1 MKNATSLSARL
12 KTEIALNRDFQS
24 LDEQVLL
31 SFVFTD
37 LRLTKLSQ
45 AFFAS
50 YEMTDA
56 QFNVLMILYDYRDR
70 GIHQFELAE
79 IMVVN
84 RASVGGI
91 IDRLV
96 KQGWVRREQDPT
108 DRRSN
113 YVHITARGSRVLV
126 KVRAPYYR
134 MVPPVLDG
142 FTAAQKR
149 TFLELLDKFRGN
161 INDMMDAS
169 A

>member
-1 MKNATSLSARL
+1 MRNVRRLGVRL
-12 KTEIALNRDFQS
+12 KTEIALHRDFES
-24 LDEQVLL
+24 LNEQVLL
-31 SFVFTD
+31 SFVLID

-79 IMVVN
+79 ITVVK

-96 KQGWVRREQDPT
+96 KQGWARREQDPA

-113 YVHITARGSRVLV
+113 YVHITARGGRALA
-126 KVRAPYYR
+126 KVRAPYYSMIPR
-134 MVPPVLDG
+134 MFNG

-149 TFLELLDKFRGN
+149 TLMELLDKFRGN
-161 INDMMDAS
+161 INGMMDIS

>member
-1 MKNATSLSARL
+1 MKNLTSLSARL
-12 KTEIALNRDFQS
+12 KTEIALNRDFES

-45 AFFAS
+45 AFFAA

-96 KQGWVRREQDPT
+96 KQGWVRREQDPI
-108 DRRSN
+108 DRRSH
-113 YVHITARGSRVLV
+113 YVHITDKGCRVLAQV
-126 KVRAPYYR
+126 KAPYYR
-134 MVPPVLDG
+134 LIPRAFKG
-142 FTAAQKR
+142 FSAAQKR
-149 TFLELLDKFRGN
+149 TFMELLDKFRGN
-161 INDMMDAS
+161 INGMMDVS